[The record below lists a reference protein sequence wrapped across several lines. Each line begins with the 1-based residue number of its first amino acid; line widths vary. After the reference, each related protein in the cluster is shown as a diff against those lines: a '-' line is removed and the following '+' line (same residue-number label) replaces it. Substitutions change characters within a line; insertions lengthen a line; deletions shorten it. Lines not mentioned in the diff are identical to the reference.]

1 MYHRLIC
8 LLLLACSL
16 LIACYQPRPVKPFY
30 PLDEDMRA
38 WFAVPEPGAWYLY
51 LNRESSQYDT
61 MTVEYKN
68 NSDNTMLTPYIG
80 EGYSIKYRCSFNPD
94 FVTRVTT
101 TDDAYYF
108 TISYPVGGAH
118 SFSKKD
124 GQYIPEETVII
135 LDSLE
140 VSGTVYREVLRTTQE
155 GVGYG
160 PSYRKLYFAKGIG
173 IIRKERV
180 GAGGASA
187 DPVFDLVDYRL
198 N

>member
-1 MYHRLIC
+1 MKKNKRLP
-8 LLLLACSL
+8 LLLLATGL
-16 LIACYQPRPVKPFY
+16 LVACYQPRPVKPFY

-38 WFAVPEPGAWYLY
+38 WFAVPEEGAWFLY
-51 LNRESSQYDT
+51 LNRYSGQYDT
-61 MTVEYKN
+61 MTVEYR
-68 NSDNTMLTPYIG
+68 NSAISALTPYMG
-80 EGYSIKYRCSFNPD
+80 EGYKIQYRCSFNPD
-94 FVTRVTT
+94 FLTRVTT
-101 TDDAYYF
+101 TEDAYNF

-124 GQYIPEETVII
+124 GQYIPEETVTL

-180 GAGGASA
+180 GAGGTSA

-198 N
+198 P